1 MSTYIS
7 ISQSGNQ
14 RKMDFSLVFH
24 SVCTIFVPMKR
35 VIIEVGTNINQRDN
49 ARLVREDLYAKF
61 GNDIRF
67 SPSMKTK
74 PVDGGDGYYI
84 NYLAEIHTDVPYDEL
99 RAWFKD
105 LEQECGRNKEDT
117 KDGWVPLDIDILE
130 YDGKRFSEKDWER
143 SYVKELFKE
152 MRIK

>member
-1 MSTYIS
+1 
-7 ISQSGNQ
+7 
-14 RKMDFSLVFH
+14 
-24 SVCTIFVPMKR
+24 MKR

-74 PVDGGDGYYI
+74 PVDGSDGYYI

-99 RAWFKD
+99 RTWFKD

-117 KDGWVPLDIDILE
+117 QDGWVPLDIDILE

-143 SYVKELFKE
+143 SYVKELIKE